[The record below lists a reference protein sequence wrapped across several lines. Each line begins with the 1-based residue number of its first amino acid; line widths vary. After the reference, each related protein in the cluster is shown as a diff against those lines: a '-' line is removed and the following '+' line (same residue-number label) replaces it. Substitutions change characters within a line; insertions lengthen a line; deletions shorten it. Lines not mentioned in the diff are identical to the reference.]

1 MKTLFSTILIF
12 TVLTINANA
21 QNPLLDAMTPSY
33 QKQTE
38 NFTPP
43 PEKNYIKYDL
53 GPVAEIPKG
62 WKLVSVTTDKGAQF
76 LWFQDNIGNVHMM
89 YGVFN
94 GDARRFTILQFP
106 EENYTL
112 KMKN

>member
-1 MKTLFSTILIF
+1 MKTLFSTI
-12 TVLTINANA
+12 VLVLLALNAYA

-33 QKQTE
+33 TKTE
-38 NFTPP
+38 SFTPP
-43 PEKNYIKYDL
+43 PEKNYIKHDL

-62 WKLVSVTTDKGAQF
+62 WKLISVTTDKGGQF

-112 KMKN
+112 RMGK